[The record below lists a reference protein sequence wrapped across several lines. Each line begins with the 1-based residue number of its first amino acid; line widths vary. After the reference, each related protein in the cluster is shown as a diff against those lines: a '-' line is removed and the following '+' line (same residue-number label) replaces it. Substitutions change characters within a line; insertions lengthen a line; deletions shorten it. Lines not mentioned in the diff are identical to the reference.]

1 MAQKIRALCVVRD
14 EADILRQTLAAASS
28 WCDAVYVLDN
38 GSDDGTWELVQA
50 LAEEVPLVVPHARDL
65 RPFSQDLR
73 GDLFRAHRHEA
84 TIGDWWCILDADEH
98 YIDDP
103 RVFLAAVGRR
113 YDQVWSAS
121 FEYYLTDLD
130 VVGYREDPARYGD
143 DVPVEEKCRFYLNN
157 WSEQRF
163 FRHTKGL
170 VWDKGDWPEALG
182 PVVPRRIR
190 LKHFQYRSPQQIQR
204 RIDTRRA
211 ALRQRRFLHE
221 GLPNWAEA
229 MIDPSRADFARSDSE
244 FAPQSWTERVLDHNL
259 LLEDTGDGR
268 YEIDEPKLP
277 PIPRAWPRWTLR
289 ARRQARRLRRS
300 A

>member
-14 EADILRQTLAAASS
+14 EADIIRQTLTAASA
-28 WCDAVYVLDN
+28 WCEAVYVLDN

-50 LAEEVPLVVPHARDL
+50 LAKERPVVVPHARDL

-73 GDLFRAHRHEA
+73 GDLFRAHRHA
-84 TIGDWWCILDADEH
+84 AAGGDWWCILDADEQ

-103 RVFLAAVGRR
+103 RAFLAAVPRR

-121 FEYYLTDLD
+121 FEYYFTDLD
-130 VVGYREDPARYGD
+130 VVRYREDPARYGD
-143 DVPVEEKCRFYLNN
+143 EVPVEEKCRYYLNN
-157 WSEQRF
+157 WSEHRF
-163 FRHTKGL
+163 FRHTRRL
-170 VWDKGDWPEALG
+170 VWETGDWPEALG
-182 PVVPRRIR
+182 PVFPERIR

-211 ALRQRRFLHE
+211 ALRERRFLHE

-229 MIDPSRADFARSDSE
+229 MIDPARADFARSDAE
-244 FAPQSWTERVLDHNL
+244 FAPHTWTERVLDHTL

-289 ARRQARRLRRS
+289 LRRLARQLRRR